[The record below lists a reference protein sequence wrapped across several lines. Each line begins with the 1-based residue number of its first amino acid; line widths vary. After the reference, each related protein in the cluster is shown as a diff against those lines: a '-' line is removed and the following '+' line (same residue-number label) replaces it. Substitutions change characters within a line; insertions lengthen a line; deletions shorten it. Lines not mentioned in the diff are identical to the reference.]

1 MGVICYSESLALHGL
16 ASSYGYDG
24 VGDDA
29 PSAGNT
35 LMKNPGF
42 TIIAIAITRRR
53 PDSISVLTPLD
64 CRVE

>member
-16 ASSYGYDG
+16 ASSYGY
-24 VGDDA
+24 DA